1 MDLAQRLLSYGN
13 AAACTTGRAAAAMVS
28 MTLFVVLVIRGKRYD
43 TMTYVRCLTL
53 YIGIPLVHKVYPKLV
68 QKYLVQLWVRIG
80 TLSTY
85 GLGTLFVPKVG
96 IYFWVS

>member
-1 MDLAQRLLSYGN
+1 MPLHD
-13 AAACTTGRAAAAMVS
+13 TGRAAAAMVS
-28 MTLFVVLVIRGKRYD
+28 MIVFCCCACDLHGTRGKRYD